1 MRVFSTFL
9 TMVALS
15 GLTVFSG
22 TRNLR
27 ADDKEA
33 SEKPELPWSFAPLKT
48 AGSIPLPE
56 VENQKWPQNRIDHF
70 ILAKIEADGF
80 DPAPRA
86 ERRALL
92 RRLHFSLTGLPPTAE
107 EVDDFCDCVDGTAEK
122 VDELLTS
129 SHYGERWARHWL
141 DLARYTDVT
150 ASWLNSTGSAWR
162 YRDWVV
168 KSFNDDLAYPE
179 FVKRQ
184 LAADLMEDVPPEEN
198 AALGFLGLS
207 PTYWKELQ
215 LPPEIIKTTVAD
227 EWEERVDAL
236 GRTFLGLSLACA
248 RCHDHKTD
256 PISTED
262 YYALAG
268 VFASVRMSDRPMMSE
283 DLWVPVKAAR
293 GQVSEVEKKIA
304 ALKKKNPKP
313 DDIEAQLAALAAE
326 IAKIKKDTPHYEMAT
341 IAGVDDAALHVLPKD
356 KGHGTKLDYRD
367 GAARDLEVQK
377 RGNPNDVGDKVPR
390 RFLAAFSPGEGVAA
404 KPRKFETGSGRLD
417 LAEALVEDSPALLA
431 RVIVNR
437 VWRHHFGRGLVESPS
452 DFGFTGEQ
460 PTHPDLLEDLTAH
473 FVESGWSLKWL
484 HRQILNSA
492 TWQQSSVAPASE
504 GFDPDNTAYARM
516 NRRRLDFEAWRDSV
530 LAVSG
535 SLDATI
541 GGAPV
546 DLGSEKNVRRTLYG
560 KIHRRD
566 LDVMLRLHD
575 FPDPTAHSPKRAETN
590 TPLQALFTL
599 NGDFIQQQAAAMV
612 ETLAEADDD
621 ERIREAYRRMF
632 QREPSERELK
642 LGNKFLS
649 QSGSAWVD
657 YTQVLLGSNEFL
669 FLD

>member
-1 MRVFSTFL
+1 MAV
-9 TMVALS
+9 V
-15 GLTVFSG
+15 GLTVLVVAPQ
-22 TRNLR
+22 LR
-27 ADDKEA
+27 ADDKA
-33 SEKPELPWSFAPLKT
+33 EKEKLELPWSFAPLKK
-48 AGSIPLPE
+48 AGSIPLPKIE
-56 VENQKWPQNRIDHF
+56 DAKWPLTRIDHF
-70 ILAKIEADGF
+70 ILAKIEADGLE
-80 DPAPRA
+80 PAPRTDG
-86 ERRALL
+86 RTLL
-92 RRLHFSLTGLPPTAE
+92 RRMHFTVTGLPPTVA
-107 EVDDFCDCVDGTAEK
+107 EVDDFCDCADGIDEK
-122 VDELLTS
+122 IGELLS
-129 SHYGERWARHWL
+129 SQHYGERWARHWL

-168 KSFNDDLAYPE
+168 KSFNEDLAYPE

-184 LAADLMEDVPPEEN
+184 LAADLMDGVPPEEN

-248 RCHDHKTD
+248 RCHDHKSD

-268 VFASVRMSDRPMMSE
+268 VFASVRMADRPMMNE
-283 DLWVPVKAAR
+283 GLWVPVKAAR
-293 GQVSEVEKKIA
+293 TNVAAVGKKIA
-304 ALKKKNPKP
+304 ALKKKKPKP
-313 DDIEAQLAALAAE
+313 EDLDARIAALNGE
-326 IAKIKKDTPHYEMAT
+326 IAGIKKSTPHYDMAT

-367 GAARDLEVQK
+367 GTARDLEVQK
-377 RGNPNDVGDKVPR
+377 RGNPNDVGEKVPR
-390 RFLAAFSPGEGVAA
+390 RFLAAFAPDDNVR
-404 KPRKFETGSGRLD
+404 PRKFETGSGRLD
-417 LAEALVEDSPALLA
+417 LAEALVEDSQALLA

-452 DFGFTGEQ
+452 DFGFTGEK
-460 PTHPDLLEDLTAH
+460 PSHPGLLEDLAAH

-484 HRQILNSA
+484 HAEILRSTA
-492 TWQQSSVAPASE
+492 WQQSSLAPASE
-504 GFDPDNTAYARM
+504 VFDPENTAYARM
-516 NRRRLDFEAWRDSV
+516 NRRRLDFEALRDSV
-530 LAVSG
+530 LHVSG
-535 SLDATI
+535 NLDASL
-541 GGAPV
+541 GGSPV
-546 DLGSEKNVRRTLYG
+546 DLGSVKNVRRTLYG

-599 NGDFIQQQAAAMV
+599 NGEFFQEQADALSKSLEG
-612 ETLAEADDD
+612 ETSE
-621 ERIREAYRRMF
+621 ERIVDAYRRVF
-632 QREPSERELK
+632 QRGPSERELE
-642 LGNKFLS
+642 LGKKFLNAN
-649 QSGSAWVD
+649 GDPDRAWTD
-657 YTQVLLGSNEFL
+657 YTQVLLSSNEFL